1 MPLALRI
8 RLIVERMK
16 TPISVIV
23 IVALAAIITLGL
35 IRAAEWMT
43 LANR

>member
-8 RLIVERMK
+8 RLILFRLK

-23 IVALAAIITLGL
+23 MLLLAAVITLGL
-35 IRAAEWMT
+35 IRATEWLT
-43 LANR
+43 VTNR